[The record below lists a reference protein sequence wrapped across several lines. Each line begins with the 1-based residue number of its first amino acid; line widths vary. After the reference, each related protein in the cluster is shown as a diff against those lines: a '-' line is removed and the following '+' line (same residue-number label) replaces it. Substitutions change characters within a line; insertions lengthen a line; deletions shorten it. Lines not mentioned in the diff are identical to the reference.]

1 MRAGRQ
7 RNRVSFP
14 DRTET
19 NLFSKA
25 PRPALENTQPSI
37 PCVQEPL
44 SSGAKRAGRE
54 SDHSHLLKRADTDNE
69 HSYNSAPPYASR
81 ITQGYIYLYLYLY
94 LYLHHSVLRNKDM
107 PYCFLVITVQQYIPT
122 ADSTKT
128 SNVCQ

>member
-7 RNRVSFP
+7 RTRGSIP

-44 SSGAKRAGRE
+44 SSGAKREGRE
-54 SDHSHLLKRADTDNE
+54 SDYSSLFKRADTDNE
-69 HSYNSAPPYASR
+69 HSYNSTPPYASR
-81 ITQGYIYLYLYLY
+81 ITQGNLYLYLY
-94 LYLHHSVLRNKDM
+94 HFILRNKDI
-107 PYCFLVITVQQYIPT
+107 PYCFPAITAQQYIPT

-128 SNVCQ
+128 PNVCQ